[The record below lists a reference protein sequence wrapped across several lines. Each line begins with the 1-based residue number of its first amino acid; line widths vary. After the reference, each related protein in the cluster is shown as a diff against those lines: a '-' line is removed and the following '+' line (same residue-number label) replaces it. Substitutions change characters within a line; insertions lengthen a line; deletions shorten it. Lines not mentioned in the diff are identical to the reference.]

1 LVIFAGRESEKKVRA
16 NYQIIRLA
24 AGPASKTR
32 RRGGFVVI
40 AYRLYRLDREGRGPG
55 PPQIVECE
63 DDDAVLIEAR
73 AHVDGHDIEIWRD
86 NRRVGLIPADR

>member
-1 LVIFAGRESEKKVRA
+1 VS
-16 NYQIIRLA
+16 
-24 AGPASKTR
+24 
-32 RRGGFVVI
+32 
-40 AYRLYRLDREGRGPG
+40 G

-73 AHVDGHDIEIWRD
+73 AHIDRHDIEIWRD